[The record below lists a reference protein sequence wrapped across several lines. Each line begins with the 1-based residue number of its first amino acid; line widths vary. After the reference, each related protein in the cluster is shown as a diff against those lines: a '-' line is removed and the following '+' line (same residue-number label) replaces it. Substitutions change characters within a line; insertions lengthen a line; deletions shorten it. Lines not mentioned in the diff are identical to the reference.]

1 VLGRA
6 CVKLRN
12 EKSRGGATD
21 RLITKNAAP
30 SEGPREHRRV
40 RFRYTE
46 SAPPPPKGFVV
57 VIVVRVYV

>member
-1 VLGRA
+1 M
-6 CVKLRN
+6 
-12 EKSRGGATD
+12 
-21 RLITKNAAP
+21 TKNAAP

-40 RFRYTE
+40 RVRYTE